1 MPSLPLV
8 QGRQDV
14 IEDVRDWVEDYLA
27 SIGLSEVMTYSFI
40 HPNSFDKLELS
51 ADDSR
56 RIGIEVMNPISDE
69 FKVMRTTMVPSI
81 LNTVSYNLAH
91 QIDSVKIF
99 EVGRT
104 YLPKAL
110 PLTDFPVE
118 KRVRKPKRTS
128 TSMI

>member
-1 MPSLPLV
+1 MHSYDKIESHMPSLPLV

-69 FKVMRTTMVPSI
+69 FKVMRTTMVPMHFKYRFLQSGPS
-81 LNTVSYNLAH
+81 NR
-91 QIDSVKIF
+91 Q
-99 EVGRT
+99 RQ
-104 YLPKAL
+104 
-110 PLTDFPVE
+110 DF
-118 KRVRKPKRTS
+118 
-128 TSMI
+128 